1 MKLKP
6 NTDYHIMA
14 TDLLN
19 AGIGDKG
26 RLEFILECIEK
37 NKPLYNTD
45 ERYLIQKYE
54 TFEKKLE
61 TLSGKKKTKKII
73 SDDTLDEIVDKA
85 LSKPERDSEI
95 IPPKKRKSFFGR
107 LFRK

>member
-1 MKLKP
+1 
-6 NTDYHIMA
+6 MA

-19 AGIGDKG
+19 AGMGDKG

-45 ERYLIQKYE
+45 ERYLIQKYN

-61 TLSGKKKTKKII
+61 TLSGKKKI
-73 SDDTLDEIVDKA
+73 SKTLVSDSTLDDIVDKA
-85 LSKPERDSEI
+85 LSKPERDSENI
-95 IPPKKRKSFFGR
+95 IPQRRKSFLGKLFG
-107 LFRK
+107 KK